1 MINRFQWG
9 VIRACKLQGTGH
21 LPSNQAR
28 TCCEWRLNLRPN
40 AGPASRSSSESVW
53 PQFCSPASFGP
64 DQTWPVFSRF
74 FFFHFSSLFSF
85 VFSPGARTNFS
96 CGFRGLLLSS
106 YPLPPRFPKAHP
118 SIHQCSSLFNGTSC
132 ISLHNW
138 LVNLRS
144 AHSNTNGVILNY
156 FSFSVSYYYHSCII
170 IVIII
175 IMMIILVLL
184 LSSLLYLPAHFHLPP
199 LPSPSPLSPL
209 GLCVFFC

>member
-1 MINRFQWG
+1 MLDQPVVAVLRVSGPNS
-9 VIRACKLQGTGH
+9 AALH
-21 LPSNQAR
+21 LLVQ
-28 TCCEWRLNLRPN
+28 TRLGL
-40 AGPASRSSSESVW
+40 
-53 PQFCSPASFGP
+53 CSPAFSF
-64 DQTWPVFSRF
+64 SI
-74 FFFHFSSLFSF
+74 FHFSSLFSF

-118 SIHQCSSLFNGTSC
+118 SIHQCPSLFNGTSC

-184 LSSLLYLPAHFHLPP
+184 LSSLLDSPAHFHLPP
-199 LPSPSPLSPL
+199 LPSLLLSLTPRALRILLLIPSYSIFPLFALIPFPPFPL
-209 GLCVFFC
+209 RLSLS